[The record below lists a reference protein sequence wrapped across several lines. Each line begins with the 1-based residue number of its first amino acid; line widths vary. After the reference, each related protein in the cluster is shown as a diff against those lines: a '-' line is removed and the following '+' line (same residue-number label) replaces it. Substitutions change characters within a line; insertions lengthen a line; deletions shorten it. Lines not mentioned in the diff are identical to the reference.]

1 MEHELLID
9 IGKRIKAIRKTLG
22 IKQQDFAKEIGFS
35 TSFLSEA
42 ENAKYKPGLRFY
54 NNILQKY
61 NVNLNYLLTGK
72 GEMFNKTKET
82 EEIPVKKLFGPI
94 QSGDE
99 LIWYIKR
106 SPLFMHTLMGFATR
120 FLYENKMHI
129 KIEIEEYQSNKEEKS

>member
-1 MEHELLID
+1 MEHELLIE
-9 IGKRIKAIRKTLG
+9 IGKRIKAIRKALG
-22 IKQQDFAKEIGFS
+22 LRQEDFAKEIDFS
-35 TSFLSEA
+35 CSFLSEA

-82 EEIPVKKLFGPI
+82 EEMPAKKLFGPI
-94 QSGDE
+94 ESGDE
-99 LIWYIKR
+99 LLWYIKR

-129 KIEIEEYQSNKEEKS
+129 KSEIEEYRSNKEEKS